1 MSIYLPI
8 KNFEVNIE
16 KINETDFVY
25 LVIKINDYNYFRFPY
40 NGSNIISDLIEN
52 FKHIINGKE
61 KTIGMNDGLNY
72 NLIMFQKDHFTFSL
86 MNENNDS
93 VKLIQEFRLVF
104 ENNSIVR
111 NGLRKFIDNY
121 QKFYI

>member
-1 MSIYLPI
+1 MSIYLPV
-8 KNFEVNIE
+8 KKFEVDIE
-16 KINETDFVY
+16 KINDSDFVY
-25 LVIKINDYNYFRFPY
+25 LVLKINDYNYFRFPY
-40 NGSNIISDLIEN
+40 NNSNIVSDLIEN

-61 KTIGMNDGLNY
+61 KTIGLSYGLNY

-93 VKLIQEFRLVF
+93 VKLIQEFRLIF

-111 NGLRKFIDNY
+111 NGLRKFIDDY

>member
-1 MSIYLPI
+1 MSIYLPV
-8 KNFEVNIE
+8 KKFEVNIE
-16 KINETDFVY
+16 KINESDFVY

-40 NGSNIISDLIEN
+40 NESNIATDLIEN
-52 FKHIINGKE
+52 FKHIINGKD
-61 KTIGMNDGLNY
+61 KTIGMNNGLNY

-93 VKLIQEFRLVF
+93 IKLIQEFRLVF

-111 NGLRKFIDNY
+111 NGLRTFIDEHK
-121 QKFYI
+121 KFYN